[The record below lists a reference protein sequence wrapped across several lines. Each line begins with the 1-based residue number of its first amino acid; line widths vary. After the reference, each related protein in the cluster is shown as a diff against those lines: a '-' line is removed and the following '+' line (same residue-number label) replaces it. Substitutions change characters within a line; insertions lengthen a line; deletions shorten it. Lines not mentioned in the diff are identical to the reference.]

1 MYLPVLLPRICLQP
15 VQLVRLEP
23 VRSAEPPRNSGSA
36 GASALIAIWLALR
49 VATVSP
55 LALIAASCSATC
67 AFQLAGSSPF
77 MRRSNSAASAGNAF
91 LYSANLLFHS
101 VSSPSPLVLASQPA

>member
-1 MYLPVLLPRICLQP
+1 MLVPGLPRRTGWQP
-15 VQLVRLEP
+15 AQLGRLEP

-55 LALIAASCSATC
+55 LALIAASFSATC
-67 AFQLAGSSPF
+67 AFQLAGRSPF
-77 MRRSNSAASAGNAF
+77 MRRSNSAASAGKAF

-101 VSSPSPLVLASQPA
+101 VSRPWPLVLASQPA